1 MDAKSGQPIAQS
13 PGRTADEPEPSRYV
27 VAKRIVLVT
36 GAAVVALNVWTGAPL
51 LALVVGSKVQGNS
64 HLSMG
69 TVFAVIIVF
78 AILEFLLAWAL
89 SWLNAT
95 YDRVTGR
102 AVEARR
108 TSPWLRSMR
117 GESEEDTRARYS
129 ISPIERIVSLSV
141 AGAILLFEVWFF
153 FFAGSSLGP
162 GT

>member
-1 MDAKSGQPIAQS
+1 MDAKPV
-13 PGRTADEPEPSRYV
+13 EPVNTLPSRSADTPRPPRHV
-27 VAKRIVLVT
+27 MAKRIALVT
-36 GAAVVALNVWTGAPL
+36 GAAVAALNVWTGAPL
-51 LALVVGSKVQGNS
+51 LALVIGSKVQGNS

-89 SWLNAT
+89 SWLNAS
-95 YDRVTGR
+95 YDTITGR

-108 TSPWLRSMR
+108 TSPWLRSLR
-117 GESEEDTRARYS
+117 GESEDDTRTRYG

-141 AGAILLFEVWFF
+141 ALAALLFEVWFF
-153 FFAGSSLGP
+153 FFAGSPLGP

>member
-1 MDAKSGQPIAQS
+1 MDAKAAQAVDR
-13 PGRTADEPEPSRYV
+13 PPHYEM
-27 VAKRIVLVT
+27 AKRIALVT

-51 LALVVGSKVQGNS
+51 LALMVGSKVQGNS
-64 HLSMG
+64 HLSTE

-78 AILEFLLAWAL
+78 AILEYLLAWAL

-95 YDRVTGR
+95 YDTMTGR

-117 GESEEDTRARYS
+117 GESEEDTRARFG

-141 AGAILLFEVWFF
+141 AAAILLFEVWFF
-153 FFAGSSLGP
+153 FFAGSPLGP